1 MTFGVYMDKK
11 ELLAFFK
18 LKNHIDLFEQATKP
32 KSCGGGDEFKRLA
45 LHGDNTINRALMDI
59 YSHIKNTGR
68 QTKLRITFHSTRTL
82 VKIGEKLG
90 LDQIISS
97 YNLKH
102 TATKNEIK
110 EAVEALLGAS
120 YQINGYN
127 FCKELVEKML
137 EMAKEFELLD
147 SNPKGQLLELFQKH
161 QYELPIFKTERV
173 GGTDHKPIWQCKASG
188 VFDKKSY
195 QLISEIYT
203 NTKDA
208 EQDVALKF
216 LHELGIKTKSIF
228 LEPYEES
235 ITLTK
240 EIKQALTAEEI
251 IFYKP
256 TNLFDEGEISINI
269 PKKTSIKKWAEK
281 QYEKTPY
288 YFLVQLC
295 AMFDEIRG
303 TAWSAK
309 IETGAL
315 VLLNLEIEGIYYFEI
330 GFGSTKTQARKDVA
344 QKIVDSSQLF
354 NWLAKHKKQFSI

>member
-1 MTFGVYMDKK
+1 MDKK

-18 LKNHIDLFEQATKP
+18 LEDQIDLFEQATKP
-32 KSCGGGDEFKRLA
+32 KSCGGGDEFKQLA
-45 LHGDNTINRALMDI
+45 MHGDTTINRALMDI

-68 QTKLRITFHSTRTL
+68 QTKLRTTFHSARTL
-82 VKIGEKLG
+82 IQIGRILK

-97 YNLKH
+97 YDKKH
-102 TATKNEIK
+102 TATNNEIK

-120 YQINGYN
+120 YQINGYD
-127 FCKELVEKML
+127 FCKELVEKMVD
-137 EMAKEFELLD
+137 MAKEFELLD

-161 QYELPIFKTERV
+161 QYDLPIFKTERV
-173 GGTDHKPIWQCKASG
+173 GGTDHKPLWQCKVSS
-188 VFDKKSY
+188 VYDKKSY

-216 LHELGIKTKSIF
+216 LHELGIKTKSVF
-228 LEPYEES
+228 LEPYKES
-235 ITLTK
+235 VTFTK

-281 QYEKTPY
+281 QFEKNPY

-295 AMFDEIRG
+295 AIFDEIHG

-315 VLLNLEIEGIYYFEI
+315 VVLNLEIEGINFFEI
-330 GFGSTKTQARKDVA
+330 GFGSSKTQARKNVA
-344 QKIVDSSQLF
+344 QKIIDSSQLF
-354 NWLAKHKKQFSI
+354 NWLAKQKKHFST

>member
-1 MTFGVYMDKK
+1 MDKN
-11 ELLAFFK
+11 ELLTFFK
-18 LKNHIDLFEQATKP
+18 LEGHADLFEQATKP
-32 KSCGGGDEFKRLA
+32 KSCGGGDEFKKLA
-45 LHGDNTINRALMDI
+45 LHGDTTINRAIMDI

-68 QTKLRITFHSTRTL
+68 QTKLRTTFHSARTL
-82 VKIGEKLG
+82 VKIGRKLG

-97 YNLKH
+97 YNMNH

-120 YQINGYN
+120 YQINGYD
-127 FCKELVEKML
+127 FCKELVELML

-161 QYELPIFKTERV
+161 QNELPLFKTERV
-173 GGTDHKPIWQCKASG
+173 GGTDHKPLWQCKVSG
-188 VFDKKSY
+188 VYDKKSY

-208 EQDVALKF
+208 EQDAALKF
-216 LHELGIKTKSIF
+216 LHELGIKTKSVF
-228 LEPYEES
+228 LEPFKES
-235 ITLTK
+235 FTLIK
-240 EIKQALTAEEI
+240 EIKQALTDEEI

-281 QYEKTPY
+281 QYEKNPY

-295 AMFDEIRG
+295 AIFDEIRG
-303 TAWSAK
+303 TAWSAL
-309 IETGAL
+309 IDVGSL
-315 VLLNLEIEGIYYFEI
+315 VMLNLEIEGSNYFEI
-330 GFGSTKTQARKDVA
+330 GFGSSKKQARKDVA
-344 QKIVDSSQLF
+344 IKIVNSSQLF
-354 NWLAKHKKQFSI
+354 TWLAKHKKQISF